1 MAVQDLPPSWISL
14 TKIKSVRS
22 LEESGGIM
30 IALHLLYQFCK
41 FYQFYKFYKLY
52 YLINYIFQF
61 RKISH
66 RQEGRIQH
74 GHSFNTAYL
83 LDGYT
88 DRRTQ
93 AQWQLELHSCKQNAN
108 EGVISFANRV
118 ENCYIKLLGTL
129 DDTLDDE
136 RRNIHTEM
144 LQTQALNVFLMG
156 LNREV
161 AMIVKARNPNT
172 LEDAIRLA
180 LSEEQE
186 LKSRLEITRYQNV
199 GNSNSRFCTNCNRNG
214 HTSFNCRSQ
223 NQSRKNFSQP
233 QSFTN
238 NQFQKQ
244 NIRQIGN
251 NAYVNKK
258 FATTAKCWSF
268 NP

>member
-1 MAVQDLPPSWISL
+1 
-14 TKIKSVRS
+14 
-22 LEESGGIM
+22 
-30 IALHLLYQFCK
+30 
-41 FYQFYKFYKLY
+41 
-52 YLINYIFQF
+52 
-61 RKISH
+61 
-66 RQEGRIQH
+66 
-74 GHSFNTAYL
+74 YL

-172 LEDAIRLA
+172 LEESIRLA

-186 LKSRLEITRYQNV
+186 LKSRLEIARYQNV

-223 NQSRKNFSQP
+223 NQGRKNFSQP

-258 FATTAKCWSF
+258 ICNYCKNVGHLIHECRKRQYNNKWKNDHRPNAVSANTTFNNSQRQSSVATINDPGCSSKQSFSTNSRVPRTETATARNANIVQAEF
-268 NP
+268 QH